1 VIGLSPHAVIPT
13 WFWVAAF
20 QQSAAVQPP
29 DSVVVESPLPGGVAA
44 VTRFLLTTVPQWVQ
58 IAGLVLGVIVA
69 GLVVWWLVRH
79 RAAIRAWLTSRTR
92 GVKWALGI
100 GAVVLLAAMAGF
112 GTATWNYT
120 QHSNDFCTSCHV
132 MHPAY
137 GKFASAENKHGQL
150 SCHDCHTQSVFASA
164 WQLYFWL
171 KERPDEIGVHA
182 TVDNRVCE
190 TCHVTGDTANWQR
203 IRSTAGHRVHLES
216 DSSALKDVK
225 CVTCHGVEV
234 HRFQPARTTCGQSGC
249 HKESDT
255 KIVLE
260 KMKDQTIRHCTVCHQ
275 FTAQVPAL
283 ATRDSARGTLT
294 PGGAQCFTCHDMKT
308 ALPDF
313 DPAKDPH
320 GGKCGTCHNPHTQ
333 ETPAAAAK
341 SCTTA
346 ACHGSWRN
354 VPFHSGATHRKVSS
368 QCLTCHIPHA
378 ARVDASDCAGCHNNV
393 RSRTRLRPPLP
404 FDTTQALRRAST
416 APAGAAPA
424 DAAPASPAL
433 LEAVDGYISRSRTT
447 GPSADDAPAPASST
461 VPVGSE
467 SLNARGRDGPS
478 SLHSTTLTPWRRGA
492 RVIASLPPPAR
503 ADTFTHTRH
512 AKIACLV
519 CHQTTSASARLTF
532 QPPRGCNICHHQKAA
547 SSRCAS
553 CHQPQELEAPRKVTV
568 AVAVPGHAPTP
579 RPVDFLHTRHAD
591 RKCVECH
598 TAPVTLAPV
607 PAIAQCTSCHDQHH
621 AEGRT
626 CSSCHTLA
634 DPKAAHATLEV
645 AHQRCDA
652 CHTPATVAQLTPTRT
667 FCSTCHTAKAA
678 KHYDQKECTAC
689 HFLTEPGTY
698 RAKLTKSSG

>member
-1 VIGLSPHAVIPT
+1 VIGLPLHAVIRSSL
-13 WFWVAAF
+13 WVAAF
-20 QQSAAVQPP
+20 QQSATMQAADSAARQPP

-58 IAGLVLGVIVA
+58 LAGVVLAVIVA
-69 GLVVWWLVRH
+69 AFVVWWLVRH
-79 RAAIRAWLTSRTR
+79 RAAIRNWLTSRTR

-137 GKFASAENKHGQL
+137 GKFASADNKHGKL
-150 SCHDCHTQSVFASA
+150 SCHACHTQSVFASA

-182 TVDNRVCE
+182 TVENRVCE
-190 TCHVTGDTANWQR
+190 TCHVTGDTAKWQR

-234 HRFQPARTTCGQSGC
+234 HRFEPAKTTCGQSGC

-255 KIVLE
+255 KIVMQR
-260 KMKDQTIRHCTVCHQ
+260 MKDQTVRHCTVCHA

-283 ATRDSARGTLT
+283 ATVDSARGILT
-294 PGGAQCFTCHDMKT
+294 PGGAQCFGCHDMKK

-313 DPAKDPH
+313 DPEKDPH
-320 GGKCGTCHNPHTQ
+320 GGKCGTCHNPHTD
-333 ETPAAAAK
+333 ETPQVAAK
-341 SCTTA
+341 TCTTA
-346 ACHGSWRN
+346 ACHATWQK
-354 VPFHSGATHRKVSS
+354 VAFHAGATHKKVAS

-378 ARVDASDCAGCHNNV
+378 AKVDQSDCAGCHNNV
-393 RSRTRLRPPLP
+393 RARTKLRPPLP
-404 FDTTQALRRAST
+404 FDTTQALRRAS
-416 APAGAAPA
+416 
-424 DAAPASPAL
+424 ASPASGVPPNAGPARAAPVAPATL
-433 LEAVDGYISRSRTT
+433 LDAVDAYLSRPRTT
-447 GPSADDAPAPASST
+447 GPSADDTPAVTSNDSV
-461 VPVGSE
+461 VPVQ
-467 SLNARGRDGPS
+467 
-478 SLHSTTLTPWRRGA
+478 HSAAGA
-492 RVIASLPPPAR
+492 APASLPPPAP

-547 SSRCAS
+547 SANCAS
-553 CHQPQELEAPRKVTV
+553 CHQPKELAAPVKVTV
-568 AVAVPGHAPTP
+568 AVAVPGHSPTP

-591 RKCVECH
+591 RKCVDCH
-598 TAPVTLAPV
+598 TAPVTLAPA
-607 PAIAQCTSCHDQHH
+607 PAIAQCKNCHDDHH

-634 DPKAAHATLEV
+634 DPKAGHATLDV
-645 AHQRCDA
+645 AHERCDA
-652 CHTPATVAQLTPTRT
+652 CHTPTTVAQLTPTRT
-667 FCSTCHTAKAA
+667 FCSTCHAAKAT
-678 KHYDQKECTAC
+678 KHYEPKECTAC
-689 HFLTEPGTY
+689 HFLTEPGSY
-698 RAKLTKSSG
+698 RGKLTKSSG